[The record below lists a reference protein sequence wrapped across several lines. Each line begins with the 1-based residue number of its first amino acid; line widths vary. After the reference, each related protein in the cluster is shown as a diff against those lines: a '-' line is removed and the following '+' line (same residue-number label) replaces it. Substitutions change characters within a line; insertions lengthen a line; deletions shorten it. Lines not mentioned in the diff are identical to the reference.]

1 MWHKEHSTK
10 PTQINYIILRSAIL
24 FQNISFKN
32 KGTDYKTMHGN
43 KLIVIVTVSHPILK
57 GYTNFQIYVYI

>member
-1 MWHKEHSTK
+1 MWHKQHSTK

-32 KGTDYKTMHGN
+32 KGIDYKRMNGN
-43 KLIVIVTVSHPILK
+43 KFTVIVTVSHP
-57 GYTNFQIYVYI
+57 F

>member
-32 KGTDYKTMHGN
+32 KGIDYKRMNGN
-43 KLIVIVTVSHPILK
+43 KFIIIVTVSHPILK
-57 GYTNFQIYVYI
+57 GYTNLYKYI

>member
-32 KGTDYKTMHGN
+32 KGIAA
-43 KLIVIVTVSHPILK
+43 LIGGVQSQGAGVSAGLE
-57 GYTNFQIYVYI
+57 